1 MAVHLSGMQLPK
13 VLDATARGSAEQASP
28 GHIPSWDHSPLVPL
42 AILWAFLWTL
52 TSITEIAARFLHDPA
67 IPLWQPIALTA
78 IPTCPMIAW
87 LIIQLRS
94 DRYLQPSMEPPRPW
108 FLYHLRRLPLLAIGY
123 IAIANGLRYA
133 LNAASGV
140 DAGFHGRLP
149 YEGIK
154 VALFYCLWL
163 GLVYGTL
170 SLLRS
175 REQSAQLA
183 RTQQALVE
191 SQLARLQAQLRPHF
205 LFNTLNTVSALMQ
218 TDTVRADR
226 VLARLGDLLR
236 ASLGAGDTNTVPLH
250 EELRLLRLFTDI
262 MQERFAG
269 RVLTSW
275 QIADDTLQLPVPA
288 MLLQPLIENAF
299 KHGIELTTGIERIS
313 VMATRDSGRLN
324 IKIHN
329 TGSTLA
335 TGWREGIGIAN
346 CRERLRV
353 LYGPA
358 ALFEIANELHSGV
371 ETSISLPL
379 RADA

>member
-1 MAVHLSGMQLPK
+1 MV
-13 VLDATARGSAEQASP
+13 
-28 GHIPSWDHSPLVPL
+28 
-42 AILWAFLWTL
+42 
-52 TSITEIAARFLHDPA
+52 EIAARFAHDPA
-67 IPLWQPIALTA
+67 IPVWQPIALTA
-78 IPTCPMIAW
+78 IPTCPMIVW

-94 DRYLQPSMEPPRPW
+94 DRYLQPPIEPPRPW
-108 FLYHLRRLPLLAIGY
+108 FFHHLRQLPLLVIGY
-123 IAIANGLRYA
+123 IAIADGLRFGLKTVA
-133 LNAASGV
+133 GV
-140 DAGFHGRLP
+140 DADFNGRVP
-149 YEGIK
+149 YESIK

-175 REQSAQLA
+175 REHSAQLA

-218 TDTVRADR
+218 TDIVRADR

-236 ASLGAGDTNTVPLH
+236 ASLGAGETHTVPLQ
-250 EELRLLRLFTDI
+250 EEMRLLRLYTEI
-262 MQERFAG
+262 MEERFAG
-269 RVLTSW
+269 RVQTSW
-275 QIADDTLQLPVPA
+275 QIADDTLPLPVPA

-313 VMATRDSGRLN
+313 VTATRDAGRLN

-335 TGWREGIGIAN
+335 AGWREGVGIAN

-353 LYGPA
+353 LYGA
-358 ALFEIANELHSGV
+358 AASLDIANGMHSGV

-379 RADA
+379 RAEP